1 MHLEQKRRFVLV
13 QRADT
18 DAMVQ
23 CQFVTAKH
31 VYTIYTV
38 VISSYRATCPNM
50 LGCCIRTNIMCD
62 VHPDTVSWS
71 LSHIVII
78 ELWNDPKV
86 I

>member
-1 MHLEQKRRFVLV
+1 M
-13 QRADT
+13 
-18 DAMVQ
+18 
-23 CQFVTAKH
+23 
-31 VYTIYTV
+31 
-38 VISSYRATCPNM
+38 
-50 LGCCIRTNIMCD
+50 MCD